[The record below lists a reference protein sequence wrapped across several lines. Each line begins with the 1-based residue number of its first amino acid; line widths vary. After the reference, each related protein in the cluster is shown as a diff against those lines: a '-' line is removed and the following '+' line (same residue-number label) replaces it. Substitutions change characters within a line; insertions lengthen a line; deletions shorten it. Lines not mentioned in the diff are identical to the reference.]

1 MVTFALKMYVLILL
15 PIEMPVIIKEYIS
28 LQCTITVWAGVAGLD
43 RMRCEEYHYKKI
55 NLKNPEKKLKNPEK
69 ACHL

>member
-43 RMRCEEYHYKKI
+43 RMRCEEFQ
-55 NLKNPEKKLKNPEK
+55 N
-69 ACHL
+69 